1 MIIKGLFELVYA
13 LLSIVFAPIN
23 LPDLPAG
30 IQDVFDDFL
39 DIIISGVD
47 LASLIIDFNV
57 VKWLVPIV
65 IAVANFDKIWSA
77 IMFILKKIPFLG
89 IE

>member
-30 IQDVFDDFL
+30 IQNVFDDFL
-39 DIIISGVD
+39 DVLISAVD
-47 LASLIIDFNV
+47 LCSLIIDFDV
-57 VKWLVPIV
+57 VKWLIPVV
-65 IAVANFDKIWSA
+65 IAVANFDKLWSL

>member
-23 LPDLPAG
+23 LPDLPEG
-30 IQDVFDDFL
+30 IQSVFDDFL

>member
-1 MIIKGLFELVYA
+1 MIIKGICELVYT
-13 LLSIVFAPIN
+13 LMTVIFAPIN
-23 LPDLPAG
+23 LPDLPPG
-30 IQDVFDDFL
+30 IQSVFDDFL
-39 DIIISGVD
+39 DIVVSGVD